1 MCFTKYSGGK
11 GSCACCFC
19 RIKKQ
24 FTILVSTLVKYLKA
38 LCTLQSTR
46 KMLYR
51 ENINPHCVMF
61 LFIKQS
67 WCDSSQS
74 SSG

>member
-38 LCTLQSTR
+38 LVSSVYTSVHQ
-46 KMLYR
+46 
-51 ENINPHCVMF
+51 ENVI
-61 LFIKQS
+61 LGKYK
-67 WCDSSQS
+67 SSLCYVPVYKTVLV
-74 SSG
+74 